1 MSNVP
6 AGKQNGFSL
15 VEIMVATVI
24 ITFGLLGMAASTGY
38 ISAQLRSVTFDVQR
52 RAARQQA
59 VEYLRSNV
67 WTSIATNGT
76 GLTYGNYTVTW
87 AVTLPTQSDKR
98 VALYTS
104 GPAYRARRGAR
115 TTVVDTMS
123 VDIAMP

>member
-1 MSNVP
+1 MNNTP
-6 AGKQNGFSL
+6 APKQNGFSL
-15 VEIMVATVI
+15 VEILVATVI

-59 VEYLRSNV
+59 VEVLRSTTWN
-67 WTSIATNGT
+67 SIANNTT
-76 GLTYGNYTVTW
+76 GLTFGNYTVTW
-87 AVTLPTQSDKR
+87 GVSFPSGNDKR

-104 GPAYRARRGAR
+104 GPSYRAGRGAR

-123 VDIAMP
+123 VDLAKP